1 MNESILNGL
10 FALSGTLLGGIIS
23 YILNKDKKETKKLRS
38 QINLLSKQVISYW
51 NLEKLYSD
59 EIGIL
64 LSKSSRTILQEY
76 REKIVSMALERPSM
90 TANEAKKIID
100 KNS

>member
-23 YILNKDKKETKKLRS
+23 YMINKDEKETKKLRL

-51 NLEKLYSD
+51 ILEKLYSD
-59 EIGIL
+59 DIGIL

-76 REKIVSMALERPSM
+76 REKIVNMELERPSM

-100 KNS
+100 KNE